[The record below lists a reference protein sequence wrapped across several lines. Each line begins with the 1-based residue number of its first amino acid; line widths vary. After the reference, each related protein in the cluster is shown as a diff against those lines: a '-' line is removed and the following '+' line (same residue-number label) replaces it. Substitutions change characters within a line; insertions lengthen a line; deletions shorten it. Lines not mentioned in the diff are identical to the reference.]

1 MRRREEGVCASTR
14 KLAACPTYNDSVVQH
29 RMNFL
34 EKIPP
39 LVSALAFGYGVGMA
53 APEVPKGVRSPFT
66 WDASVQE
73 TAAPR
78 RPRVQPLDESLEKR
92 LPGAESDALRE
103 LRAQRAPSRH
113 AGLAPLGP
121 MEHRESGTLGGGRG
135 GGDEEVAD
143 LDDFEASGGAAVSR
157 LQLPDLGL
165 GVSRQTLKYVR
176 FFTKTDRGR
185 GMFESWLKR
194 SGRYQDLIQEELRS
208 RRLPEDLLWVSM
220 IESGFD
226 ANAKSPVGA
235 VGLWQF
241 MPATGAVYG
250 LKQNKFV
257 DQRRNPRLATQAAV
271 HHLRDLYMRFGQW
284 DLALAAYNMGYEQV
298 LERIDRV
305 GTTDF
310 NELVRAG
317 VMPEETSKYVPKII
331 AAAIVANNLERF
343 DFEDVKISKPVDMA
357 EIAVPPRTPLDVVAK
372 AAGVPTAMIRKLNP
386 DILGKELPPGRGD
399 FLVSVPPE
407 SLSRAVAAMPS
418 MLEGHKV
425 RIDEDHMDPLDLMS
439 PEGYRPRTFDTAND
453 SDESLLSLLPK
464 PKKKRRSLR
473 DPLEEDLKDS
483 LESLAALEPVD
494 AEDAEKTPAKKKLDT
509 VLYRVGKGDSLEGIA
524 KQFDADP
531 KTLARDNDLNL
542 ETKLKEGQLLRLSL
556 GKKTG
561 SSDDAD
567 GDSKPKTKRR
577 SKG

>member
-1 MRRREEGVCASTR
+1 
-14 KLAACPTYNDSVVQH
+14 
-29 RMNFL
+29 MNFL
-34 EKIPP
+34 EKLPP

-66 WDASVQE
+66 WDSSAE
-73 TAAPR
+73 TTAAPK

-113 AGLAPLGP
+113 AGLGP
-121 MEHRESGTLGGGRG
+121 MGLGARSPMEADEPGTLGGGRG
-135 GGDEEVAD
+135 DDGAEM
-143 LDDFEASGGAAVSR
+143 DDFEASGGAAVSR

-271 HHLRDLYMRFGQW
+271 HHLRDLYQRFGQW

-305 GTTDF
+305 GSTDF

-357 EIAVPPRTPLDVVAK
+357 EIAVPPRTPLDVIAK
-372 AAGVPTAMIRKLNP
+372 AAGVPTATIRKLNP

-399 FLVSVPPE
+399 FLVTVPPE

-418 MLEGHKV
+418 MLDGYKV

-439 PEGYRPRTFDTAND
+439 PEGYRPRNFDSVETE
-453 SDESLLSLLPK
+453 ESLLSLLPK

-483 LESLAALEPVD
+483 LESLAALDPVD
-494 AEDAEKTPAKKKLDT
+494 DEDIEKSPAKKKLDT
-509 VLYRVGKGDSLEGIA
+509 VLYRVGKGDSIEGIA

-531 KTLARDNDLNL
+531 KALARDNDLNL

-567 GDSKPKTKRR
+567 GESKPKTKRR

>member
-1 MRRREEGVCASTR
+1 
-14 KLAACPTYNDSVVQH
+14 
-29 RMNFL
+29 MNFL

-53 APEVPKGVRSPFT
+53 APEVPQGVRSPFT
-66 WDASVQE
+66 WDASVE
-73 TAAPR
+73 TTAPR
-78 RPRVQPLDESLEKR
+78 RPRVQPLEESLEKR

-113 AGLAPLGP
+113 AGMMPQAD
-121 MEHRESGTLGGGRG
+121 HREATLGGGRG
-135 GGDEEVAD
+135 HADDLEEV
-143 LDDFEASGGAAVSR
+143 DDFEASGGAAVSR

-208 RRLPEDLLWVSM
+208 RRMPEDLLWVAM

-250 LKQNKFV
+250 LRQNKFV

-284 DLALAAYNMGYEQV
+284 DLALAAYNMGYEQL

-343 DFEDVKISKPVDMA
+343 DFDDVSISRSVDVA
-357 EIAVPPRTPLDVVAK
+357 EIAVPPRTPLEVVAK
-372 AAGVPTAMIRKLNP
+372 AAGVPTAIIRKLNP
-386 DILGKELPPGRGD
+386 DVLGKELPPGKGD
-399 FLVSVPPE
+399 FLVNVPPE
-407 SLSRAVAAMPS
+407 ALSRAVAAMPA
-418 MLEGHKV
+418 MLEGHKL
-425 RIDEDHMDPLDLMS
+425 RIDEDHVDPLDLMS
-439 PEGYRPRTFDTAND
+439 PEGYRPRTFDNAAD
-453 SDESLLSLLPK
+453 SDESLLALLPK
-464 PKKKRRSLR
+464 PKKKRRALR
-473 DPLEEDLKDS
+473 DPLEEDLKES
-483 LESLAALEPVD
+483 LESLAALDPVTGD
-494 AEDAEKTPAKKKLDT
+494 DDVEKSPAKKKLDT
-509 VLYRVGKGDSLEGIA
+509 VLYRVGKGDSIEGIA
-524 KQFDADP
+524 KQFDADA
-531 KTLARDNDLNL
+531 KKLARDNDLSVDA
-542 ETKLKEGQLLRLSL
+542 KLKEGTLLRLTL
-556 GKKTG
+556 AKKG
-561 SSDDAD
+561 GADDD
-567 GDSKPKTKRR
+567 DDSKKKSKRR